1 MADPAA
7 PREIEI
13 KLDIDPADAWRLA
26 ELPPFS
32 SDADH
37 KRQISV
43 YFDTP
48 KSKLRRN
55 GWVLRVRQADGHYVQ
70 TIKRSGPSP
79 IPVEREEWEEEV
91 GGLEPDLKAIAKTPL
106 GGLVKARQFKQIT
119 AVCRCDV
126 DRATRTITNGKGS
139 FELTYDEGLVEA
151 REACEPI
158 HEVELELKDGTL
170 VALLASAR
178 KIVRQAPVKLGVM
191 AKSERGFALADEKRN
206 QPAKAIPVVLA
217 DRMSV
222 AEGFSSV
229 AAGCL
234 KHFRM
239 NEPLLIAERD
249 PEALHQ
255 LRVAVRRLRSAL
267 WLFRPALRDT
277 HQVEFQDR
285 LRRFTRELGA
295 ARNIDVI
302 LATLPLND
310 PARGHLEDDRKRI
323 YTKII
328 RKLDSR
334 DFRLFIFDLFAW
346 MQSGK
351 WRANKKACDPLMPFA
366 IRRLDRLWGSIER
379 RSEHLGRLS
388 DEERHKLR
396 IDTKK
401 MRYAVEFLAEPFRDL
416 AGDQSKFVRAAEAI
430 QDRLG
435 ELNDLVTRQELLF
448 AWNQQSAGKTR
459 SRHLRAAKR
468 QFGKLREIGPFW
480 SRYEA

>member
-1 MADPAA
+1 MTDPAG
-7 PREIEI
+7 PREVEI
-13 KLDIDPADAWRLA
+13 KLDIDPANASRLA
-26 ELPPFS
+26 ELPSFS
-32 SDADH
+32 GDAEH
-37 KRQISV
+37 QRQVSV

-55 GWVLRVRQADGHYVQ
+55 GWVLRVRQVGDRFVQ

-79 IPVEREEWEEEV
+79 IPVDREEWEAEV

-106 GGLVKARQFKQIT
+106 GDLVKPRQFNQLS

-126 DRATRTITNGKGS
+126 DRATRMIANGKGT

-151 REACEPI
+151 KEACEPI
-158 HEVELELKDGTL
+158 HELELELKEGDL
-170 VALLASAR
+170 PALLASAR
-178 KIVRQAPVKLGVM
+178 KIVRQAPVKIGVLT
-191 AKSERGFALADEKRN
+191 KSERGFALADERRN
-206 QPAKAIPVVLA
+206 QSAKATPVILGA
-217 DRMSV
+217 SMSV
-222 AEGFSSV
+222 AQGFSTV

-249 PEALHQ
+249 AEALHQ
-255 LRVAVRRLRSAL
+255 LRVSIRRLRSAL

-277 HQVEFQDR
+277 RQVEFQDQ

-302 LATLPLND
+302 LATLSLND
-310 PARGHLEDDRKRI
+310 PARSHLEDDRNRL

-328 RKLDSR
+328 RKLDTRS
-334 DFRLFIFDLFAW
+334 FRLFIFDLFAW

-366 IRRLDRLWGSIER
+366 IRRLDRLWNSIER
-379 RSEHLGRLS
+379 RADHLGQLS
-388 DEERHKLR
+388 DQERHKLR

-416 AGDQSKFVRAAEAI
+416 DGDRSKFVKAAEAI

-435 ELNDLVTRQELLF
+435 ELNDLATRQDVLF
-448 AWNQQSAGKTR
+448 AWSQPPAGKVR

-480 SRYEA
+480 VRYEE

>member
-1 MADPAA
+1 MTDPAA
-7 PREIEI
+7 PREVEI
-13 KLDIDPADAWRLA
+13 KLDIDPADASRLA
-26 ELPPFS
+26 ELASFAS
-32 SDADH
+32 EADH
-37 KRQISV
+37 QRQISV

-55 GWVLRVRQADGHYVQ
+55 GWVLRVRQVGGRFVQ

-79 IPVEREEWEEEV
+79 IPVEREEWEDEV
-91 GGLEPDLKAIAKTPL
+91 GGLEPDLKAIATTPS
-106 GGLVKARQFKQIT
+106 GELVKPRQFKQLA

-126 DRATRTITNGKGS
+126 DRATRTIADGKGA

-151 REACEPI
+151 KEACEPI
-158 HEVELELKDGTL
+158 HEIELELKDGGL
-170 VALLASAR
+170 PMLLASAR
-178 KIVRQAPVKLGVM
+178 KIVRQAPVKIGVLT
-191 AKSERGFALADEKRN
+191 KSERGFALADERRN
-206 QPAKAIPVVLA
+206 QPAKATPVFLGA
-217 DRMSV
+217 NMSV
-222 AEGFSSV
+222 AQGFSTV

-249 PEALHQ
+249 AEALHQ

-277 HQVEFQDR
+277 KQVEFQDQ

-310 PARGHLEDDRKRI
+310 PARSHLEDDRNRT

-334 DFRLFIFDLFAW
+334 GFRLFIFDLFAW

-351 WRANKKACDPLMPFA
+351 WRANKKASDPLMPFA
-366 IRRLDRLWGSIER
+366 IRRLDRLWTSIER
-379 RSEHLGRLS
+379 RAEHLGRLS
-388 DEERHKLR
+388 DQERHKLR

-401 MRYAVEFLAEPFRDL
+401 MRYAVEFLAEPFRSL
-416 AGDQSKFVRAAEAI
+416 ADDRSKFVRAAEAI

-435 ELNDLVTRQELLF
+435 ELNDLATRQELLF
-448 AWNQQSAGKTR
+448 AWNQPSAGKTR

-468 QFGKLREIGPFW
+468 QFGKLRDIGPFW
-480 SRYEA
+480 VRYED